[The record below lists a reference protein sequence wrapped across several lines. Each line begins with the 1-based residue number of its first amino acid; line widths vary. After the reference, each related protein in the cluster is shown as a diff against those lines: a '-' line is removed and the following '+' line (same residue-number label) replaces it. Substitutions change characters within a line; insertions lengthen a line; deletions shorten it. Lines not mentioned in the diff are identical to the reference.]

1 MSKTYGKYLQFL
13 ASEYNILY
21 IGKTQNNICDE
32 IESYFMSNSKIDIS
46 NQMLEKI
53 TSTLSKRHIN
63 IVIIDVEDNNTLAK
77 EFYHAIKKFNSEI
90 LIVLMFNPKEY
101 QKLFEIVPYVDATV
115 SYPIDKE
122 LFYKRIFGILSI
134 PYAIKSIGR
143 RDIVLKQD
151 NNTENKMDEFF
162 DMYEGS
168 SLFISDELLFMAEA
182 INNGNLSHDFFIN
195 ISQKL
200 DEVSDVFSK
209 TKETNSV
216 SVVFLELS
224 DYLKKLNL
232 EDIKPKNLQAF
243 DYLSN
248 ILSDVSM
255 YLLDMFVDR
264 IFKDVYLF
272 KDSLQNN
279 VEFMKNA
286 LEGVEENEGKLDF
299 F

>member
-1 MSKTYGKYLQFL
+1 
-13 ASEYNILY
+13 
-21 IGKTQNNICDE
+21 
-32 IESYFMSNSKIDIS
+32 
-46 NQMLEKI
+46 
-53 TSTLSKRHIN
+53 
-63 IVIIDVEDNNTLAK
+63 
-77 EFYHAIKKFNSEI
+77 
-90 LIVLMFNPKEY
+90 
-101 QKLFEIVPYVDATV
+101 
-115 SYPIDKE
+115 
-122 LFYKRIFGILSI
+122 
-134 PYAIKSIGR
+134 
-143 RDIVLKQD
+143 
-151 NNTENKMDEFF
+151 
-162 DMYEGS
+162 
-168 SLFISDELLFMAEA
+168 MAEA